1 MKSWAEDL
9 MTAIDEAKSE
19 REVFREVEA
28 MARNLGFDF
37 CAYGLRVPLP
47 LSNPRTCLINNYPIA
62 WQARYREAGY
72 LDIDPTVLHGRRTR
86 VPVIWSDDVFAGAE
100 DFWHEAQ
107 SAGLR
112 IGWAQSS
119 LDANGVGGMLT
130 LARSSEQLSAAEL
143 KANEFKMRWLVSVTH
158 LSLARFIVPRLYA
171 KPAET
176 LTNRE
181 IEVLKWAADGKTSG
195 EISEILVISV
205 DTVNFHVK
213 NAIQKLRTANK
224 TAAVVRAAML
234 GLFN

>member
-9 MTAIDEAKSE
+9 MTAIDGAKSE
-19 REVFREVEA
+19 RDVFREVEA
-28 MARNLGFDF
+28 MARTIGFDF

-47 LSNPRTCLINNYPIA
+47 MSNPRTCLINNYPMA
-62 WQARYREAGY
+62 WQARYGEAGY

-86 VPVIWSDDVFAGAE
+86 VPVIWSDEVFAGAE
-100 DFWHEAQ
+100 DLWQEAQ
-107 SAGLR
+107 SFGLR
-112 IGWAQSS
+112 VGWAQSS

-130 LARSSEQLSAAEL
+130 LARSSEHLSAAEL
-143 KANEFKMRWLVSVTH
+143 KANAFKMRWLVSVAH
-158 LSLARFIVPRLYA
+158 LSLARFIVPKLYA
-171 KPAET
+171 KPTET
-176 LTNRE
+176 LTDRE

-234 GLFN
+234 GLFI